1 MQECLSEPFNFA
13 FATLPFIL
21 VAIAAPFLLLPVIVL
36 CLVAHLAVM
45 SIKNVLP
52 YRYPAYAGK
61 DPSTKKKGDGILYI
75 GAVRSDS
82 PYERMKQCFL
92 SDDDLRKHWL
102 ILGATGS
109 DKSER
114 KSVVSGKS
122 VEVSVDLGGR

>member
-1 MQECLSEPFNFA
+1 
-13 FATLPFIL
+13 
-21 VAIAAPFLLLPVIVL
+21 
-36 CLVAHLAVM
+36 M

-109 DKSER
+109 GKSETL
-114 KSVVSGKS
+114 KGVFYNCLCWGSGFFMADGKADNKLPT
-122 VEVSVDLGGR
+122 EIGRAHV

>member
-1 MQECLSEPFNFA
+1 MASRKNGQVELHHEVNVKRRVGDVRPWGIKMQEWLSEPFNFA

-61 DPSTKKKGDGILYI
+61 DPSTKKKGD
-75 GAVRSDS
+75 
-82 PYERMKQCFL
+82 
-92 SDDDLRKHWL
+92 
-102 ILGATGS
+102 
-109 DKSER
+109 R
-114 KSVVSGKS
+114 KSTRLNSS
-122 VEVSVDLGGR
+122 H